1 MLHKMSEVRGWSHNE
16 MMDMSKSIFFRYYGY
31 WYADQLN
38 EERYREYQEHKQKL
52 EQKSQKNREALG
64 IRN

>member
-16 MMDMSKSIFFRYYGY
+16 MMEMSKSIFFRYYGY

-38 EERYREYQEHKQKL
+38 DERYREYQEHKQQL
-52 EQKSQKNREALG
+52 EQKSQQNREALG